1 MLKISTCV
9 IFQKHPYLHLIY
21 LEIVR
26 FQPEQFFG
34 HEKLLHWTPKRCMAH
49 QEFIDQPETI
59 TKWWCFCPL
68 IWKMCSSNYGSF
80 PWFFAGIGVK
90 IPQKIFETTTKI
102 MVETLQEA
110 RSGRDNIGRWDAMGF
125 HWWSL
130 WRLGLMCL
138 RSFELGQ
145 ILWNGIRNN
154 R

>member
-9 IFQKHPYLHLIY
+9 ISETSLLTFNIPGNCSLSTWTVFWSWKAPALNPKKVHGPPGVHRSTWNYHEMVVFLPPDLKNVLI
-21 LEIVR
+21 
-26 FQPEQFFG
+26 
-34 HEKLLHWTPKRCMAH
+34 KLWIISM
-49 QEFIDQPETI
+49 I
-59 TKWWCFCPL
+59 FCRDRGENSP
-68 IWKMCSSNYGSF
+68 
-80 PWFFAGIGVK
+80 
-90 IPQKIFETTTKI
+90 ETTTKI